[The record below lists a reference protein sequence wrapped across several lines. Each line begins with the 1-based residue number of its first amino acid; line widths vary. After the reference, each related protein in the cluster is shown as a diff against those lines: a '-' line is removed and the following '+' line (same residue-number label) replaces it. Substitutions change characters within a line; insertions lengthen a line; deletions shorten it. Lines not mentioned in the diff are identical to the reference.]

1 MKLNISHKHLPVYEA
16 LASEVRLN
24 IINLLA
30 KKPMNIKEL
39 ANQLGLSSAILTMHV
54 RKLENAQIIKSER
67 IQVNRAISKV
77 CSLAVDKIEID
88 FPVKDENALNIH
100 EFSLPVGHYTDFE
113 VEPTCGLATAEKI
126 IGYFDDPRCFLDP
139 ERVDAKIL
147 WFSKGYV
154 EYKVPNYLLPDQT
167 PKALEISMELGSEAP
182 GVNENWPSDIAFY
195 LNGIKIGQW
204 TSPGDFGGT
213 RGKFTPEWWS
223 LGVNQYGLL
232 KVLKIDDTGSY
243 MDGQRI
249 SNITLDSLNIRK
261 KQWTFRI
268 EVDEKGKHQGGVT
281 VFGTN
286 FGNYNQDIIFK
297 LFYT

>member
-249 SNITLDSLNIRK
+249 
-261 KQWTFRI
+261 
-268 EVDEKGKHQGGVT
+268 
-281 VFGTN
+281 
-286 FGNYNQDIIFK
+286 
-297 LFYT
+297 